1 MGTTGKIYGINGPVI
16 SLKGNLGFKMSEM
29 VYVGGK
35 RLIGEVIGL
44 TREMTTIQ
52 VYEETTG
59 LKPGEIVEGAGSAIC
74 VTLAPG
80 IINNIF
86 DGIERPLEKIA
97 EGNGAFIPTGVNVD
111 SLDREKLW
119 DAHITVQP
127 GDYVHGGTVIAE
139 VPETKSITHKV
150 MVPPDTEGKVVRV
163 VTDGAYTIEQ
173 ELVVIE
179 DEKGRE
185 RSRNGQSVCRDRSGR
200 DTRQTVRL

>member
-86 DGIERPLEKIA
+86 DCFVRPLE
-97 EGNGAFIPTGVNVD
+97 D
-111 SLDREKLW
+111 
-119 DAHITVQP
+119 
-127 GDYVHGGTVIAE
+127 IAE
-139 VPETKSITHKV
+139 VNCAL
-150 MVPPDTEGKVVRV
+150 M
-163 VTDGAYTIEQ
+163 
-173 ELVVIE
+173 
-179 DEKGRE
+179 
-185 RSRNGQSVCRDRSGR
+185 SRGVDVG
-200 DTRQTVRL
+200 

>member
-59 LKPGEIVEGAGSAIC
+59 LKPGEIVEGAGRAIC

-86 DGIERPLEKIA
+86 DGCMAI
-97 EGNGAFIPTGVNVD
+97 FST
-111 SLDREKLW
+111 
-119 DAHITVQP
+119 
-127 GDYVHGGTVIAE
+127 
-139 VPETKSITHKV
+139 
-150 MVPPDTEGKVVRV
+150 
-163 VTDGAYTIEQ
+163 
-173 ELVVIE
+173 
-179 DEKGRE
+179 
-185 RSRNGQSVCRDRSGR
+185 
-200 DTRQTVRL
+200 